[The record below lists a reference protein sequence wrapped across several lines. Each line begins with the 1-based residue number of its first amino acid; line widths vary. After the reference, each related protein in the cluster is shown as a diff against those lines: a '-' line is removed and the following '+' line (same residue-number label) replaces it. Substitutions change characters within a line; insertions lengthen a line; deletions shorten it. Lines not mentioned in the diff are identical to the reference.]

1 MEINSANGLI
11 IEVMSWIFGMGG
23 NKPEPPNLE
32 DIAGVSDKKPSPPPS
47 SSSGEAY
54 KFDSSAL
61 ERAAQAAKEL
71 EKSSRYLLLVI
82 NFMESINICSNFY
95 FLRTCQGSI
104 RFS

>member
-1 MEINSANGLI
+1 
-11 IEVMSWIFGMGG
+11 MSWIFGMGG

-32 DIAGVSDKKPSPPPS
+32 DIAGVSDKKPPPPS

-71 EKSSRYLLLVI
+71 EKSSRYLTMCYNYSFENSYNFCLV
-82 NFMESINICSNFY
+82 SIF
-95 FLRTCQGSI
+95 
-104 RFS
+104 

>member
-1 MEINSANGLI
+1 
-11 IEVMSWIFGMGG
+11 MGG

-32 DIAGVSDKKPSPPPS
+32 DVAGVSDKKPPPPPS

-71 EKSSRYLLLVI
+71 EKSSTFEY
-82 NFMESINICSNFY
+82 SIILQVYFIIMFVY
-95 FLRTCQGSI
+95 FL
-104 RFS
+104 F